1 MINPEVVMRHCCS
14 LSLLTLILVSFA
26 CGPGVEPEPA
36 DLVMIGGTI
45 VTMVDEGDEVEALAA
60 RDQRIVAT
68 GSEKKIWPY
77 IGPETVV
84 VDLDGDVAYP
94 GFIEAHAHFV
104 GIGRARMQLD
114 LRPARTWDDI
124 VAMVEAAAAQ
134 TPAGAWIEGRG
145 WHQEKW
151 TTPPEPSVD
160 GLPIHDALSA
170 VSPDH
175 PVVLTHASGHAAM
188 VNQAALEI
196 AGITETTPDPDGGE
210 IVRDASG
217 RPIGVL
223 RENAEALVLRHRP
236 AGDADAMI
244 VRAVQLASEECLAKG
259 ITSFHDAGTR
269 LDQLP
274 LLQRLADDGR
284 LGVRLYVMLTDSAE
298 DLAPH
303 LDEVRR
309 IGSADGFLTV
319 RAIKRWIDG
328 ALGAHGAW
336 LLEPYDDLPQS
347 SGLNTEDLDE
357 MRATA
362 EVAAKHGFQLCVHA
376 IGDRANRET
385 LDLYE
390 RAFEDREG
398 LRQARW
404 RIEHAQHLHPDDIPR
419 FGALGVIASMQ
430 PVHCTSDG
438 PWVPQRLG
446 ERRAA
451 EGAYV
456 WRSLLDSGAVI
467 ATGTDAPVEDVD
479 PLASFRAAITRRMA
493 DGTAFHPEQRMS
505 RHEALRSMTRDAA
518 YAAFEEGEKGTLE
531 VGRLA
536 DVTVLSGDLRTMPEE
551 TLGDVAVTTT
561 IVGGRVAFSR

>member
-1 MINPEVVMRHCCS
+1 MRHCCS

-236 AGDADAMI
+236 VGDADAMI

-309 IGSADGFLTV
+309 IGSADGSLTV

-518 YAAFEEGEKGTLE
+518 YAAFEEEEKGTLE

>member
-236 AGDADAMI
+236 VGDADAMI

-309 IGSADGFLTV
+309 IGSADGSLTV

-518 YAAFEEGEKGTLE
+518 YAAFEEEEKGTLE